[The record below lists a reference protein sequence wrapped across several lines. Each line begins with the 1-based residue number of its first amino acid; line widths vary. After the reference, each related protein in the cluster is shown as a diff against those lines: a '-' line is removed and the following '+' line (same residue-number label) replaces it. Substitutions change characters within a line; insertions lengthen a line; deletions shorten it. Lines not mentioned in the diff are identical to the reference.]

1 MREVGAIF
9 FPFYAAT
16 FSISVRVVQG
26 KGGGGG
32 TVQGPQK

>member
-26 KGGGGG
+26 KGGEARF
-32 TVQGPQK
+32 KDHKND